1 MSLTDDWKAGKLKK
15 NKNYFVRVAGK
26 RKYTRHV
33 YIVTTLLV
41 FVVMG
46 LVIFQMVNKKLKS

>member
-26 RKYTRHV
+26 KKVLTYRPKNCKRKLT
-33 YIVTTLLV
+33 
-41 FVVMG
+41 G
-46 LVIFQMVNKKLKS
+46 LKKH